1 MIEKETILEEVA
13 KMFNSNG
20 IKPVTMDNISMDL
33 KISKRTLYEIFK
45 DKDDL
50 VTQVMQNEL
59 NKSNEKIR
67 KIISE
72 SDNVLDAIFTIAE
85 EKVQANVKS
94 KTNPKMLEDLIKYHP
109 AIYSNA
115 YKKIR
120 EETYITIFKL
130 VERGKIENYF
140 KKEIDTDIL
149 IFTLQKLVNVYENEQ
164 EFVKSKPPVAFHH
177 TLTIPIL
184 LGIST
189 PQGQEIINEK
199 IKKLIKSKDNK

>member
-20 IKPVTMDNISMDL
+20 IKPATMDNISMDL

>member
-1 MIEKETILEEVA
+1 MIEKETILDEVA
-13 KMFNSNG
+13 KMFNTNG

-50 VTQVMQNEL
+50 VTQVMQHEL
-59 NKSNEKIR
+59 HKANEKIK
-67 KIISE
+67 KIISD
-72 SDNVLDAIFTIAE
+72 SDNVLDAIFSIAE
-85 EKVQANVKS
+85 DKVQSNAKS
-94 KTNPKMLEDLIKYHP
+94 KTNPKMLEDLMKYHP

-115 YKKIR
+115 YKKIT
-120 EETYITIFKL
+120 EETYTTIFKL
-130 VERGKIENYF
+130 LERGKIENYF
-140 KKEIDTDIL
+140 KKEVDTDIL
-149 IFTLQKLVNVYENEQ
+149 IFALQKLVSICENEQ

-199 IKKLIKSKDNK
+199 IKKLIKNKDNK

>member
-1 MIEKETILEEVA
+1 M
-13 KMFNSNG
+13 
-20 IKPVTMDNISMDL
+20 VTMDSISMDL

-50 VTQVMQNEL
+50 VMQVMQHGL
-59 NKSNEKIR
+59 KKADEKIR
-67 KIISE
+67 KIIAE
-72 SDNVLDAIFTIAE
+72 SDNVLDAIFSIAE
-85 EKVQANVKS
+85 EKVQTNAKS
-94 KTNPKMLEDLIKYHP
+94 KTNPKTIEDLIKYHP

-120 EETYITIFKL
+120 EETYTTIFKL

-149 IFTLQKLVNVYENEQ
+149 IFTMQKLVSIYENEQ
-164 EFVKSKPPVAFHH
+164 DFVKSKPPVAFHH
-177 TLTIPIL
+177 TITIPIL

-199 IKKLIKSKDNK
+199 VKKIIKSKGNK

>member
-50 VTQVMQNEL
+50 VMQVMQHEL
-59 NKSNEKIR
+59 HKVNEKIK

-72 SDNVLDAIFTIAE
+72 SDNVLDAMFSIAE
-85 EKVQANVKS
+85 YKVQNNPNTKS
-94 KTNPKMLEDLIKYHP
+94 NPKTVEDLKKYHS
-109 AIYSNA
+109 AIYTSA
-115 YKKIR
+115 YEKII
-120 EETYITIFKL
+120 EETYTTFFKL

-140 KKEIDTDIL
+140 KKDVDSEIL
-149 IFTLQKLVNVYENEQ
+149 IFTIQNLVAAFENNPD
-164 EFVKSKPPVAFHH
+164 FVKSKQPLAFHT
-177 TLTIPIL
+177 TLTIPFL

-199 IKKLIKSKDNK
+199 IKKLIKTKDNK

>member
-13 KMFNSNG
+13 KMFNANG
-20 IKPVTMDNISMDL
+20 IKSVTMDSISMDM

-50 VTQVMQNEL
+50 VMQVMQHEM
-59 NKSNEKIR
+59 KKAVK

-72 SDNVLDAIFTIAE
+72 SDNVLDAIFSIAE
-85 EKVQANVKS
+85 EKVQASAKS
-94 KTNPKMLEDLIKYHP
+94 KTNPKTLEDLIKYHP
-109 AIYSNA
+109 AIYSSA

-120 EETYITIFKL
+120 EETYSTIFKL
-130 VERGKIENYF
+130 IERGKIENYF
-140 KKEIDTDIL
+140 KKDVDTDIL
-149 IFTLQKLVNVYENEQ
+149 IFTLQKLVEIYENEQ

-199 IKKLIKSKDNK
+199 VKKLIKSKDNK

>member
-13 KMFNSNG
+13 KMFNANG
-20 IKPVTMDNISMDL
+20 IKPVTMDYISMDM

-50 VTQVMQNEL
+50 VMQVMQYEL

-85 EKVQANVKS
+85 EKVQTNAKS
-94 KTNPKMLEDLIKYHP
+94 KTNPKTIEDLIKYHP

-120 EETYITIFKL
+120 EETYTTIFKL

-149 IFTLQKLVNVYENEQ
+149 IFILQKLVSIYENEQ
-164 EFVKSKPPVAFHH
+164 DFVKSKPPVAFHH

-199 IKKLIKSKDNK
+199 VKKFIKSKGNK

>member
-50 VTQVMQNEL
+50 VMQVMQYEL
-59 NKSNEKIR
+59 KKADEKIK
-67 KIISE
+67 KIIAE
-72 SDNVLDAIFTIAE
+72 SDNVLDAIFSIAE
-85 EKVQANVKS
+85 EKVQTNAKS
-94 KTNPKMLEDLIKYHP
+94 KTNPKTLEDLIKYHP
-109 AIYSNA
+109 TIYSNA

-120 EETYITIFKL
+120 EETYTTIFKL

-149 IFTLQKLVNVYENEQ
+149 IFTLQKLVSIYENEQ
-164 EFVKSKPPVAFHH
+164 DFVKSKPPVAFHH
-177 TLTIPIL
+177 TITIPIL

-199 IKKLIKSKDNK
+199 VKKFIKNKGNK

>member
-109 AIYSNA
+109 TIYSNA

-199 IKKLIKSKDNK
+199 VKKLIKSKDNK